1 MLKKTEE
8 TIGFFVMFLSLVK
21 FHFWGTSASPPLAYA
36 YAPSEENKKR
46 VRKFSREVSGV
57 FHRNFNCSKN
67 SAVLE
72 PRTSSSSSSYLFIYQ
87 VTSYHKKKTATSS
100 RSITKASKYAIPLK
114 PNTQTCRVKAIF
126 SHLVR
131 RQRRTE
137 RSSKSTAT
145 SPS

>member
-1 MLKKTEE
+1 MCHCNVCVKRTCPNAVDRLGCT
-8 TIGFFVMFLSLVK
+8 TYRATPRVDLLIHISNLSFTCGYV
-21 FHFWGTSASPPLAYA
+21 GADATSFPPFTLATA
-36 YAPSEENKKR
+36 
-46 VRKFSREVSGV
+46 
-57 FHRNFNCSKN
+57 H
-67 SAVLE
+67 
-72 PRTSSSSSSYLFIYQ
+72 PRLLPSSSYHHIYLFIYQ

>member
-1 MLKKTEE
+1 MELVLKYGRLSF
-8 TIGFFVMFLSLVK
+8 IPFLKYSIPFHSGIFHISYRNFRSNP
-21 FHFWGTSASPPLAYA
+21 FHFPFHFIPSPGPMRKSLR
-36 YAPSEENKKR
+36 KKIIIIIII
-46 VRKFSREVSGV
+46 K
-57 FHRNFNCSKN
+57 
-67 SAVLE
+67 
-72 PRTSSSSSSYLFIYQ
+72 LFIYQ

>member
-1 MLKKTEE
+1 MYELQRD
-8 TIGFFVMFLSLVK
+8 II
-21 FHFWGTSASPPLAYA
+21 
-36 YAPSEENKKR
+36 PS
-46 VRKFSREVSGV
+46 
-57 FHRNFNCSKN
+57 
-67 SAVLE
+67 
-72 PRTSSSSSSYLFIYQ
+72 SSSSSSYLFIYQ
-87 VTSYHKKKTATSS
+87 VTSYHKKKTATFS

-145 SPS
+145 SPI